1 MAGLGCVNWSPRE
14 PGLIKEPHQLKKGKA
29 FQRLVQDDF
38 EAHSKNGQAR
48 RDQRVSFE
56 ALSKIRQ
63 KSGRMDIL
71 VTELGDFVTI
81 LEIKATDWDRIKP
94 KNVAKNLYCHQK
106 QLFNYVDKYV
116 EIDKL
121 DVCLDIIYPKPPKK
135 KGLREFI
142 ERRLEEKYSVPAY
155 WYDEIKS

>member
-1 MAGLGCVNWSPRE
+1 
-14 PGLIKEPHQLKKGKA
+14 
-29 FQRLVQDDF
+29 
-38 EAHSKNGQAR
+38 
-48 RDQRVSFE
+48 
-56 ALSKIRQ
+56 
-63 KSGRMDIL
+63 MDIL